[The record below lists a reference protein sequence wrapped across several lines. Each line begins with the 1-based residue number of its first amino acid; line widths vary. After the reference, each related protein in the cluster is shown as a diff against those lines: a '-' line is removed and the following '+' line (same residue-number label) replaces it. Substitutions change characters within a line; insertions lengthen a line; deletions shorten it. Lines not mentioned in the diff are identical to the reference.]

1 MRRAKRKGSKDKGK
15 SKSKEKEKG
24 KDLEKG
30 TNDTDEDEENNY
42 HPKTEDIEETEIADE
57 ETNGTSEKGHERN
70 KIADAFEDHKDY
82 GEYIFSEE
90 DDDDC
95 EDDDEDF
102 EDVDDDEV
110 VTEGDSD
117 ISWLLPEEKEAQV
130 QEEEEEDK
138 ALWSHLPGKRG
149 DCFVVP
155 LKILILIIGSRGDV
169 QPFIALAQALA
180 KDVSSSCLYS
190 PPLPKQHQCA
200 FYQLNTSQTMKT
212 NSFRLILLISFL
224 IPTHNNS

>member
-1 MRRAKRKGSKDKGK
+1 MPHKRLWRVARRAKRKGSKDKGN
-15 SKSKEKEKG
+15 SKSKDKEKA
-24 KDLEKG
+24 KDYEKG
-30 TNDTDEDEENNY
+30 TTDTDEDEEKHY
-42 HPKTEDIEETEIADE
+42 HPKTEDMEETEIADQ
-57 ETNGTSEKGHERN
+57 ETNGTSEKGHERD
-70 KIADAFEDHKDY
+70 KIADAREDHKDY

-90 DDDDC
+90 DDDDDDC

-117 ISWLLPEEKEAQV
+117 MSWLLPEEKEAQA

-138 ALWSHLPGKRG
+138 ALWSLPGKRG

-180 KDVSSSCLYS
+180 KDVSSSCLYTHR
-190 PPLPKQHQCA
+190 PPKHKIEA
-200 FYQLNTSQTMKT
+200 S
-212 NSFRLILLISFL
+212 NSKL
-224 IPTHNNS
+224 